1 MKPFSLRRGVQMEQF
16 VKQYTQT
23 HEQVYNYFGETT
35 KRTMHLA
42 SAYTLANKPFSGLAL
57 QKKFDELKSLLT
69 RNIDTFYTF
78 RTNVVDMNLAAQ
90 FIIGSEDKAEIS
102 SYEQRIKR
110 LIDIGF
116 PKKASTV
123 SAAFF
128 LTDDENHANRA
139 YVLHTEMKKYH
150 PILTGADDI
159 PISVFITQSK
169 ELNSIDT
176 AKLMNTYYTE
186 LKSYFQQGE
195 ALQLLSQLL
204 VLFKPT
210 YDANLVPYVNQ
221 LKIEI
226 EKRKVRVTKPIY
238 HLIGVL
244 ALSTTNTVVLNEVF
258 KLYEELIKTKLL
270 KFNKDIAMQ
279 IAIQKTIQTK
289 ENEINATV
297 FKDGVMWIGLLDLIQ
312 LVSLMPIN
320 LSGILPDIPFLG

>member
-1 MKPFSLRRGVQMEQF
+1 MEQF

-35 KRTMHLA
+35 KRTMQLA

-150 PILTGADDI
+150 PILTGANDI
-159 PISVFITQSK
+159 PISVFITQNE
-169 ELNSIDT
+169 ELNSIEA

-186 LKSYFQQGE
+186 LKPYFYQGE

-210 YDANLVPYVNQ
+210 YDENLVPYVNQ
-221 LKIEI
+221 LKIEF
-226 EKRKVRVTKPIY
+226 EKRKVRVTKSFY
-238 HLIGVL
+238 HLIGIL
-244 ALSTTNTVVLNEVF
+244 AISSTNTEVLNEVF
-258 KLYEELIKTKLL
+258 KLYEQLIKINLL
-270 KFNKDIAMQ
+270 KFNKDVAMQ
-279 IAIQKTIQTK
+279 MAVQKTVQNRD
-289 ENEINATV
+289 NEINA
-297 FKDGVMWIGLLDLIQ
+297 KILGDGDMISSLLDLLQ
-312 LVSLMPIN
+312 LVDLLPI
-320 LSGILPDIPFLG
+320 SGILSNIPFFE